1 MQVLVIRT
9 DFITGKTTQSIDE
22 VDALTYDAVY
32 DYLDHTVSLSPADVD
47 EVSEFKSDTFHTIT
61 VEAVG
66 VAWTFIRKE

>member
-1 MQVLVIRT
+1 MQVLIVRT
-9 DFITGKTTQSIDE
+9 DFITGKATQSTDFL
-22 VDALTYDAVY
+22 DALTYDAVY
-32 DYLDHTVSLSPADVD
+32 DYLDHAVSLSPADVE